1 MIEDNRYF
9 WAHLKTCSVTVRVQ
23 PKQQSTGVIFRVG
36 NMIDMGRGSRRL
48 VMLDHVDYPKIYN
61 IRQGGGDVAIPFRM
75 GDFNFMYTSL
85 RKPEIR
91 NINSLLG
98 ALYKGGEVKQIVP
111 DVLTPGD
118 LLVFK
123 QERGSLKIK
132 MVEALR
138 VVEHH
143 VKKMKM
149 TGHAL

>member
-9 WAHLKTCSVTVRVQ
+9 WSHLKTRSVTVRVQ
-23 PKQQSTGVIFRVG
+23 PKKSSTGVIFRVG
-36 NMIDMGRGSRRL
+36 NMIDIGRNGQHM
-48 VMLDHVDYPKIYN
+48 VMLNHVDYPKTYN
-61 IRQGGGDVAIPFRM
+61 IHQSGGDVAIPFRM
-75 GDFNFMYTSL
+75 GNYNFVYTSL

-91 NINSLLG
+91 NINSLLRC
-98 ALYKGGEVKQIVP
+98 LYKDGEVEKIVP
-111 DVLTPGD
+111 DVLCPGD

-149 TGHAL
+149 AGYAL